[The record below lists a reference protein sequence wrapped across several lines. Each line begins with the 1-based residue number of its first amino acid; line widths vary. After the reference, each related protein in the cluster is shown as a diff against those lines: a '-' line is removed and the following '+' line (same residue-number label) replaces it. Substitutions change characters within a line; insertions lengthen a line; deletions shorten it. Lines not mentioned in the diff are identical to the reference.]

1 MVPGCDLNTMM
12 SPTRTPKINSVHFPP
27 LGQTEDHQQRTSP
40 ESPSQ
45 QIQHKQKQEVEKK
58 VSLVIFNEFIIIVLI
73 VKVKDKRLFGSGKD
87 FSDWLK

>member
-12 SPTRTPKINSVHFPP
+12 SPTRTPKVNSVHFPP
-27 LGQTEDHQQRTSP
+27 LGQTEEQQRTSP

-58 VSLVIFNEFIIIVLI
+58 VSLNYSMNSCQVSSERPIL
-73 VKVKDKRLFGSGKD
+73 
-87 FSDWLK
+87 

>member
-27 LGQTEDHQQRTSP
+27 LGQTEDHQHQRTSP

-58 VSLVIFNEFIIIVLI
+58 VSLVIFNKFIIIVSI
-73 VKVKDKRLFGSGKD
+73 VKLKD
-87 FSDWLK
+87 